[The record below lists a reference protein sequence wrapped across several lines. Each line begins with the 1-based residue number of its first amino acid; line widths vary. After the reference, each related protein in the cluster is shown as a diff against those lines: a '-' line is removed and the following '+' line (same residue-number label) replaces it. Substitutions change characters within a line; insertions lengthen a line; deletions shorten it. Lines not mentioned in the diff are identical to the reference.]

1 MSVNVELKTSCAL
14 TPYYSLELNLLSS
27 TSHLLT
33 PRSAHNWFAASA
45 ERKLILE
52 VQKSMNPK
60 VFGCFSRFSN
70 FSYFG
75 WFYDDFIIKFM
86 FSNVF
91 CFQGKVPHRFWM
103 EWQGKQDMLKLTPR
117 QHMSYVQSS
126 CIVCSLFS
134 SIQNLKLRCQIPLTY
149 I

>member
-1 MSVNVELKTSCAL
+1 MAVSSYDNLKS
-14 TPYYSLELNLLSS
+14 SLERTWTDSCSSS
-27 TSHLLT
+27 TCWH
-33 PRSAHNWFAASA
+33 
-45 ERKLILE
+45 I
-52 VQKSMNPK
+52 KSSVSWSVKPAQRQIRPTRPNPNPK
-60 VFGCFSRFSN
+60 NTKESASHH
-70 FSYFG
+70 FG

-86 FSNVF
+86 FSNEF
-91 CFQGKVPHRFWM
+91 CFQGKVTHRFWM

-134 SIQNLKLRCQIPLTY
+134 SIQDLKLRCQIAIIY